1 MIITLILVA
10 IQWAHEPLNEH
21 KRAFI
26 HSETMSIL
34 WWIKYR
40 KIMHE
45 IPLSNPKT
53 KILSLIL
60 PLSMDELS
68 CEITKGIEA

>member
-1 MIITLILVA
+1 
-10 IQWAHEPLNEH
+10 
-21 KRAFI
+21 
-26 HSETMSIL
+26 
-34 WWIKYR
+34 
-40 KIMHE
+40 MHE